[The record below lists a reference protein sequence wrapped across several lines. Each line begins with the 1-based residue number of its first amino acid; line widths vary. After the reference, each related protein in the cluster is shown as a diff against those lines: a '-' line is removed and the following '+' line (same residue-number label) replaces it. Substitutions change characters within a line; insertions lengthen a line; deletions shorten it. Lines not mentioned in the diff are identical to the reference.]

1 MRVRHGGTRVGSAR
15 GRLSRWGLASLVAVA
30 VVWGSAQGA
39 VPVGAVGARPVAGIL
54 NLAPVATVATV
65 GGDPVVAAAGDI
77 ACDPL
82 NSSFNGGAGSSSSC
96 HAKQVSDLLVNAGL
110 SAVLDLGDVQYY
122 CGGYQAFLNSYDKS
136 WGRVKSITM
145 PSVGNHEYITSPAAD
160 RTGCDASNTGAAGY
174 YKYFGA
180 AAGQPGQGY
189 YSFDIGTW
197 HAIVLNSS
205 CSGAGGCS
213 PTTTQGKWLRADLAA
228 HKNYCTLA
236 YWHIPLYSSGG
247 RAAATYKTFW
257 DALYAADADLVLAG
271 HDHTYERFAPQDPN
285 GVKDTSRGL
294 REFVVGTGGA
304 NHTSFTT
311 IFPNSEVRNSDT
323 FGVLKLTLHPT
334 SYDWQFV
341 PEAGKTFTDS
351 GTTSCHGTQKPPP
364 PTTPPPTPTPATPP
378 ASPASPPP
386 PTPGSPG
393 GTVPARCTLLLSS
406 RLQVQSRTA
415 VTGSLDQDC
424 ASAGTDTARWDIRQR
439 GDGSVASFSF
449 GRGSRSSTWKVTDA
463 TPLGTYDVVPRGAF
477 DQDTAG
483 TPKAVPQNT
492 LTASLRLRS
501 WLTLAARRS
510 GSHVVLHGRATR
522 WSRSADAARPW
533 RHQAVRFW
541 VSSCQGCVSHEIKTR
556 KTDGTGR
563 FSFRVYS
570 PKVQHWSART
580 DDRRSTWGARP
591 SGSRG
596 EPIA

>member
-1 MRVRHGGTRVGSAR
+1 MA
-15 GRLSRWGLASLVAVA
+15 
-30 VVWGSAQGA
+30 GA
-39 VPVGAVGARPVAGIL
+39 
-54 NLAPVATVATV
+54 
-65 GGDPVVAAAGDI
+65 
-77 ACDPL
+77 
-82 NSSFNGGAGSSSSC
+82 
-96 HAKQVSDLLVNAGL
+96 
-110 SAVLDLGDVQYY
+110 AVLDLGDVQYY

-424 ASAGTDTARWDIRQR
+424 ASAGTDTARWDIRHR
-439 GDGSVASFSF
+439 GTARSRRSRSAA
-449 GRGSRSSTWKVTDA
+449 GSRSSTWKVTDA

-492 LTASLRLRS
+492 LTASLRLQVVADSRGAA
-501 WLTLAARRS
+501 LRKPRRAARKGDPMVPVGRRRAAVAPPGGAVLGEQLPGVRVARDQDAEDRRHGPVLVPGVLPEGAALV
-510 GSHVVLHGRATR
+510 GSNRRPPVHLGGPTVRQPRGADRLRATR
-522 WSRSADAARPW
+522 
-533 RHQAVRFW
+533 
-541 VSSCQGCVSHEIKTR
+541 GTR
-556 KTDGTGR
+556 KGWPARARRAGVWPHADPDCTARDCGESATTG
-563 FSFRVYS
+563 
-570 PKVQHWSART
+570 
-580 DDRRSTWGARP
+580 
-591 SGSRG
+591 SG
-596 EPIA
+596 